1 MHILFAASLQSTLQ
15 VTELYSEPCLTSKM
29 ESFAKIVNGLQLL
42 TILEKI
48 SILNAG
54 QGSEYASLVSEQ

>member
-29 ESFAKIVNGLQLL
+29 ESFAKIVNDLQLL

-48 SILNAG
+48 SILNA
-54 QGSEYASLVSEQ
+54 